1 MRGNLWDDPRVSALV
16 DATDSSEAA
25 VVGALYWLWATADQ
39 HTEDGTLPGLTLRQV
54 DRKTGIAGFGQAVA
68 DVGWI
73 EVIEGGI
80 RIVRFEE
87 HNGASAKRRAS
98 ESKRKMSARDA
109 DKLRTNDGQ
118 DAHLERE
125 LEKEIEQEQE
135 PKQKPERASPSG
147 SRLPV
152 DWVLPDDYRAWCEAK
167 HPEID
172 PDGEAEKFADHWHA
186 KAGKDARKTDWLAT
200 WRNWLRSDF
209 PKAMKARA
217 GPQPQ
222 QPVGKQMQGLMALEA
237 MKSGSRMVAGRGTER
252 AAETLLLVAG
262 SDARR

>member
-73 EVIEGGI
+73 ELIEGGI

-125 LEKEIEQEQE
+125 LEKEIEQEQQPE
-135 PKQKPERASPSG
+135 QKPERASPSG
-147 SRLPV
+147 SRLPA
-152 DWVLPDDYRAWCEAK
+152 DWVLPADWREWAASERKD
-167 HPEID
+167 ID
-172 PDGEAEKFADHWHA
+172 PDTEAQTFADYWHGVAGA
-186 KAGKDARKTDWLAT
+186 KGRKADWAGT
-200 WRNWLRSDF
+200 WRNWIRRAT
-209 PKAMKARA
+209 PPRANARA
-217 GPQPQ
+217 GPP
-222 QPVGKQMQGLMALEA
+222 PSKHGDFGNRDYGTGGLM
-237 MKSGSRMVAGRGTER
+237 
-252 AAETLLLVAG
+252 
-262 SDARR
+262 